1 VRVDHLTQLRIRR
14 IENGS
19 PATRVGVK
27 QIRMLAASPVSFPAE
42 ILQVQHLVA
51 LIASFLL
58 CLRVA
63 RLPEVHMPEGT
74 CSKK

>member
-1 VRVDHLTQLRIRR
+1 
-14 IENGS
+14 
-19 PATRVGVK
+19 
-27 QIRMLAASPVSFPAE
+27 MLAASPVSFPAE